1 MKKIIVLIC
10 TLVTLSNTIVN
21 ATCNADFSY
30 TTSGSYVKF
39 INTSQNIGS
48 VSCSWIYGDGS
59 SSADSNGDTAHYYN
73 NGIYFVALTIN
84 DSGCISTK
92 IDTIYIN
99 NSNTCNALFGIF
111 PKLDSTF
118 KVTIYNNSVANT
130 NSVFLWNFGDLTPAS
145 NAISPNHSYSN
156 FGKYRICLTVS
167 DSNCTSTYCDSIGMD
182 STGKLYKKGGFEI
195 QVINKSSIIKSTSL
209 NNLNGLE
216 AITIK
221 VFPNPFTSRI
231 YLKNNFKNVEVELY
245 NAIGKL
251 IYKGNKIEEQD
262 FTSIEKDIY
271 FLKINGSSQSIFKLI
286 KE

>member
-1 MKKIIVLIC
+1 MHSLFLLNNSIAANLK
-10 TLVTLSNTIVN
+10 
-21 ATCNADFSY
+21 ADFVY
-30 TTSGSYVKF
+30 TITGNYVNF
-39 INTSQNIGS
+39 TNTSINAIEKT
-48 VSCSWIYGDGS
+48 CTWIYGNGPSSGSFDGDS
-59 SSADSNGDTAHYYN
+59 AHFYDNGVYFVSLTIADSGL
-73 NGIYFVALTIN
+73 F
-84 DSGCISTK
+84 STK

-118 KVTIYNNSVANT
+118 KVTIYNSSVANT

-167 DSNCTSTYCDSIGMD
+167 DFNCTNTYCVSIGMD
-182 STGKLYKKGGFEI
+182 STGKLYKKGRFEI